1 MTKINSYK
9 ELIAW
14 QKAMD
19 LVLEIYGITQTFP
32 QHEKFGLVS
41 QMNRAVVSVPTNI
54 AEGWGRSSR
63 PNYLQFL
70 RISRGSLMELETLLI
85 IASKLSYIENIIF
98 ERISNLIDNTGR
110 ILQGLIKSL
119 QEKEINK

>member
-1 MTKINSYK
+1 
-9 ELIAW
+9 
-14 QKAMD
+14 MD